1 MFITALFRSISV
13 IQQATTLPTRLLQ
26 QNQELSLSL
35 VAAFS
40 QVLTI
45 SLACLHCHFACRVLS
60 RTLNHLKRKPP
71 PSLVVSLLEKTR
83 AKFLFSSK
91 CLLKSSAHTCQHWMQ
106 CTLVAWLLLCVCVW
120 CQTVHV
126 THKRYMC
133 MCRRARWIKTCVS
146 PAEDGV
152 TPYTSTR
159 QHQPLDSLCLH
170 LLEMKNIFRLTT
182 ISWNLVWL
190 GAKKCSG
197 NIISAVLRHRL
208 KHVSGGH
215 TTV

>member
-13 IQQATTLPTRLLQ
+13 IQQASTLPTRLLQ
-26 QNQELSLSL
+26 ANQELSLSL

-106 CTLVAWLLLCVCVW
+106 CTLVAWLLLCVCVVSD
-120 CQTVHV
+120 CARHTQTLHVHV
-126 THKRYMC
+126 PSCWTDKDMC
-133 MCRRARWIKTCVS
+133 ITCRGR
-146 PAEDGV
+146 
-152 TPYTSTR
+152 
-159 QHQPLDSLCLH
+159 
-170 LLEMKNIFRLTT
+170 
-182 ISWNLVWL
+182 
-190 GAKKCSG
+190 
-197 NIISAVLRHRL
+197 
-208 KHVSGGH
+208 GH
-215 TTV
+215 TLH

>member
-13 IQQATTLPTRLLQ
+13 IQQASTLPTSLLQ
-26 QNQELSLSL
+26 ANQELPLSL

-45 SLACLHCHFACRVLS
+45 SLARLHCHFACRVLS

-91 CLLKSSAHTCQHWMQ
+91 CLLKSSAHTCQCWMQ
-106 CTLVAWLLLCVCVW
+106 CTLVAWLLLCVCVCVW
-120 CQTVHV
+120 CQTAHV

-159 QHQPLDSLCLH
+159 RHQPPTASASTP
-170 LLEMKNIFRLTT
+170 LELKNIPYSVSQPFPGIWFDWVPRSALGISSRLHWGT
-182 ISWNLVWL
+182 
-190 GAKKCSG
+190 G
-197 NIISAVLRHRL
+197 
-208 KHVSGGH
+208 
-215 TTV
+215 